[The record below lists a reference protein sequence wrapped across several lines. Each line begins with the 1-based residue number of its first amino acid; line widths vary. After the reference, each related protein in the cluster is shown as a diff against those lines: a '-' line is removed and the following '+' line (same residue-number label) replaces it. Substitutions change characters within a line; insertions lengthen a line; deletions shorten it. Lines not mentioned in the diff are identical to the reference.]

1 MSKNYLIKRT
11 ELLLSKAIKEE
22 TQRLKEVL
30 DFNPNNE
37 DIEQICTEIGVLV
50 ALKNYAN
57 DLIKKL

>member
-37 DIEQICTEIGVLV
+37 DIEQICTEISVLV